1 MMLSIKI
8 YKLQSASIRLKLS
21 QLCIDCSHG
30 YSAHPNDQVGQKT
43 LLPKHISFFSAIKGF
58 IISLQTKADSLHAF
72 LTILKCTE
80 FYYRC

>member
-8 YKLQSASIRLKLS
+8 YKLQSASISLKLS

-30 YSAHPNDQVGQKT
+30 YSAHPHDQVGQKT

-58 IISLQTKADSLHAF
+58 IIILQTKADSLHAF
-72 LTILKCTE
+72 LTI
-80 FYYRC
+80 